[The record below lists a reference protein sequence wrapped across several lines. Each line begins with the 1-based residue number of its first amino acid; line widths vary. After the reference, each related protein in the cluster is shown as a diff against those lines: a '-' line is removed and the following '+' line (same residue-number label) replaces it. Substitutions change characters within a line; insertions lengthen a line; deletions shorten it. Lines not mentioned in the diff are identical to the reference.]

1 MTNIFEQIF
10 GKSLNKSHVG
20 WMVVILQVTGKE
32 LQRSAKRSSHDALC
46 DDDEGDDDNDDEKGD
61 DGVPPLQCIGP
72 PVVVDLSF
80 TLKSESIAD
89 WSDLL
94 SSARGESGR

>member
-32 LQRSAKRSSHDALC
+32 LQRSAKRSSHDAQC
-46 DDDEGDDDNDDEKGD
+46 DDDDDDDVGDEGDDNDHDDDDD

-72 PVVVDLSF
+72 PIVVTMDLSF
-80 TLKSESIAD
+80 RCMWIV
-89 WSDLL
+89 
-94 SSARGESGR
+94 G

>member
-32 LQRSAKRSSHDALC
+32 LQRSAKRSSHGALC

-72 PVVVDLSF
+72 PVVVTMDRHVCGIIF
-80 TLKSESIAD
+80 MMDIMN
-89 WSDLL
+89 
-94 SSARGESGR
+94 

>member
-32 LQRSAKRSSHDALC
+32 LQRSAKRSSHDAQC
-46 DDDEGDDDNDDEKGD
+46 DDDDDDEKGD
-61 DGVPPLQCIGP
+61 DGVPPLQCILVHQYTA
-72 PVVVDLSF
+72 VVVDLSF

-94 SSARGESGR
+94 SSARGKSGR

>member
-46 DDDEGDDDNDDEKGD
+46 DDDEGDDDDCNDGD
-61 DGVPPLQCIGP
+61 GGPPFQCIGP
-72 PVVVDLSF
+72 PVVVMMAMILTEMKLMVNYD
-80 TLKSESIAD
+80 D
-89 WSDLL
+89 
-94 SSARGESGR
+94 GP